1 MIISTIL
8 SNATFAIFI
17 GLQQMYYAAWT
28 TIILTFVRPTLTICI
43 ILLFGLYGGII
54 GLFSGPA
61 TVVLINI
68 IIIKKSNFKAGL
80 KPGEK
85 DWHLLSIMF
94 KYGYPLSIVS
104 LLIGLQTQLYNYILT
119 FYGYVSAVGYFN
131 AAVTSSGIILMLTQ
145 PVAQELFPAFSKL
158 EWNKQEDRS
167 QLKESY
173 QISIRMCNF
182 IILPFTILMIF
193 FAGNIFP
200 LLFGW
205 EIYSRFNLYFYLL
218 FCFTFVS
225 FGYAFI
231 PAFLNGQKQTKTVLC
246 LYLIGLLT
254 GIVSSIF
261 LIPIFQ
267 AIGAV
272 LGFLIGNIC
281 QILFGNFMIA
291 KKYGKDVIGKS
302 FEKCFILH
310 NLDCWGA
317 NFILWI

>member
-1 MIISTIL
+1 M
-8 SNATFAIFI
+8 
-17 GLQQMYYAAWT
+17 
-28 TIILTFVRPTLTICI
+28 
-43 ILLFGLYGGII
+43 
-54 GLFSGPA
+54 
-61 TVVLINI
+61 
-68 IIIKKSNFKAGL
+68 
-80 KPGEK
+80 
-85 DWHLLSIMF
+85 
-94 KYGYPLSIVS
+94 
-104 LLIGLQTQLYNYILT
+104 
-119 FYGYVSAVGYFN
+119 
-131 AAVTSSGIILMLTQ
+131 
-145 PVAQELFPAFSKL
+145 

-200 LLFGW
+200 LLFGSKYIPAS
-205 EIYSRFNLYFYLL
+205 IYISIYF
-218 FCFTFVS
+218 FAFTFVS
-225 FGYAFI
+225 FGYASI

-291 KKYGKDVIGKS
+291 KKYGKDVIGNLSKNVLFYIIS
-302 FEKCFILH
+302 IVGGLILFFGFNLVNELSFFSNFWISLIALGIFCLIYLGFFYFFSGIFKMISEQDLRVFENFFEKLPFIQVNIQIFH
-310 NLDCWGA
+310 K
-317 NFILWI
+317 I